1 MKGKGK
7 FIASISGTGPKA
19 KFQSFLT
26 SDSTTMENLQKTQH
40 ESFEDY
46 SKQASNAS
54 KIANQLEQTRIEAER
69 VAREEVR

>member
-1 MKGKGK
+1 
-7 FIASISGTGPKA
+7 
-19 KFQSFLT
+19 
-26 SDSTTMENLQKTQH
+26 MENLQKTQH